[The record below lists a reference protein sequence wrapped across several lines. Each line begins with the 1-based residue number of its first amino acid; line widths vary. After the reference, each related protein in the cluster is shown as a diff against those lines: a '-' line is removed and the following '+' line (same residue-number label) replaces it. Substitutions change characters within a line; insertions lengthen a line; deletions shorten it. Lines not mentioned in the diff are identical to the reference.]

1 MFVNKIVVVI
11 LIVINHFKA
20 IKTVKI
26 KNSKLKEIYKYVMN
40 KNLLRIFQTKI
51 KFMITLLMI

>member
-1 MFVNKIVVVI
+1 MSAIKLKMFVNKIVVVI

-20 IKTVKI
+20 IKIVKI

-40 KNLLRIFQTKI
+40 KNLLRIF
-51 KFMITLLMI
+51 